1 MFLLSKLVRSASP
14 HAFVAVAMAV
24 YLGQVFVLL
33 LVIIAFKNADW
44 VDGVALG
51 LVALVVTM
59 AWQVFAMIAL
69 RRARTLVYDEPSE
82 TPEETPVNSVFS
94 PQPCVA
100 ATRAGSGSVRPVPPG
115 ARRGCLCIPRGEAVS
130 LSVVPAHWLQV
141 GIAAAEGDGGFEAP
155 GTEDFYWPVIGGDSN
170 WAITRPMVVMAISVV
185 LLAWFFVTVAGRLT
199 VVPSKR
205 QWMAEQAYGF
215 VRNSIARDVIGAKD
229 FRPFIPLL
237 MTLFT
242 LILFN
247 NVMGVLP
254 FVQFPTMSR
263 IAFPIVLTLI
273 VYVVYHTVAI
283 RRKHGV
289 IGYLKSLV
297 PPGLPLWLRPIM
309 FFLEVLTYFIIRPLT
324 LALRLFGNMLAGH
337 LMLLVFILG
346 GEYLLIHGS
355 SIFIQLSGILGLA
368 FGVVMTFFEL
378 LVQFLQAFIFTLL
391 TALYISDAVSEH
403 H

>member
-1 MFLLSKLVRSASP
+1 M
-14 HAFVAVAMAV
+14 
-24 YLGQVFVLL
+24 
-33 LVIIAFKNADW
+33 
-44 VDGVALG
+44 
-51 LVALVVTM
+51 
-59 AWQVFAMIAL
+59 
-69 RRARTLVYDEPSE
+69 
-82 TPEETPVNSVFS
+82 
-94 PQPCVA
+94 
-100 ATRAGSGSVRPVPPG
+100 
-115 ARRGCLCIPRGEAVS
+115 S

-155 GTEDFYWPVIGGDSN
+155 GTEDFFWPVIGGDSS
-170 WAITRPMVVMAISVV
+170 WAITRPALVMAVSVA

-199 VVPSKR
+199 IVPSKR

-229 FRPFIPLL
+229 FKQFVPLL
-237 MTLFT
+237 FTLFT

-247 NVMGVLP
+247 NVMGVMP
-254 FVQFPTMSR
+254 FIQFPTYSR
-263 IAFPIVLTLI
+263 IAFPIVLTLV

-346 GEYLLIHGS
+346 GEYLLLHGS

-391 TALYISDAVSEH
+391 TALYISDAVSEQH
-403 H
+403 

>member
-1 MFLLSKLVRSASP
+1 
-14 HAFVAVAMAV
+14 
-24 YLGQVFVLL
+24 
-33 LVIIAFKNADW
+33 
-44 VDGVALG
+44 
-51 LVALVVTM
+51 
-59 AWQVFAMIAL
+59 
-69 RRARTLVYDEPSE
+69 
-82 TPEETPVNSVFS
+82 
-94 PQPCVA
+94 
-100 ATRAGSGSVRPVPPG
+100 
-115 ARRGCLCIPRGEAVS
+115 VS

-155 GTEDFYWPVIGGDSN
+155 GTEDFFWPVIGGDSS
-170 WAITRPMVVMAISVV
+170 WAITRPMLVMTISVAI
-185 LLAWFFVTVAGRLT
+185 LAWFFVTVAGKLT
-199 VVPSKR
+199 IVPSKR

-229 FRPFIPLL
+229 FRPYIPLL

-346 GEYLLIHGS
+346 GEYLLLHGS

-391 TALYISDAVSEH
+391 TALYISDAVSEQH
-403 H
+403 

>member
-1 MFLLSKLVRSASP
+1 M
-14 HAFVAVAMAV
+14 
-24 YLGQVFVLL
+24 
-33 LVIIAFKNADW
+33 
-44 VDGVALG
+44 
-51 LVALVVTM
+51 
-59 AWQVFAMIAL
+59 
-69 RRARTLVYDEPSE
+69 
-82 TPEETPVNSVFS
+82 
-94 PQPCVA
+94 
-100 ATRAGSGSVRPVPPG
+100 
-115 ARRGCLCIPRGEAVS
+115 S
-130 LSVVPAHWLQV
+130 LSVVPAHLLQV

-155 GTEDFYWPVIGGDSN
+155 GTEDFFWPVIGGDSN
-170 WAITRPMVVMAISVV
+170 WAITRPALVMAVSVA

-199 VVPSKR
+199 IVPSKR

-229 FRPFIPLL
+229 FKQFVPLL
-237 MTLFT
+237 FTLFT

-247 NVMGVLP
+247 NVMGVMP
-254 FVQFPTMSR
+254 FIQFPTYSR
-263 IAFPIVLTLI
+263 IAFPIVLTLV

-346 GEYLLIHGS
+346 GEYLLLHGS

-391 TALYISDAVSEH
+391 TALYISDAVSEQH
-403 H
+403 

>member
-1 MFLLSKLVRSASP
+1 M
-14 HAFVAVAMAV
+14 
-24 YLGQVFVLL
+24 
-33 LVIIAFKNADW
+33 
-44 VDGVALG
+44 
-51 LVALVVTM
+51 
-59 AWQVFAMIAL
+59 
-69 RRARTLVYDEPSE
+69 
-82 TPEETPVNSVFS
+82 
-94 PQPCVA
+94 
-100 ATRAGSGSVRPVPPG
+100 
-115 ARRGCLCIPRGEAVS
+115 S
-130 LSVVPAHWLQV
+130 LSVVPAHLLQV

-155 GTEDFYWPVIGGDSN
+155 GTEDFFWPVIGGDSS
-170 WAITRPMVVMAISVV
+170 WAITRPALVMAISVA

-199 VVPSKR
+199 IVPSKR

-229 FRPFIPLL
+229 FRPYIPLL

-273 VYVVYHTVAI
+273 VYIVYHTVAI

-346 GEYLLIHGS
+346 GEYLLLHGS

-391 TALYISDAVSEH
+391 TALYISDAVSEQH
-403 H
+403 

>member
-1 MFLLSKLVRSASP
+1 M
-14 HAFVAVAMAV
+14 
-24 YLGQVFVLL
+24 
-33 LVIIAFKNADW
+33 
-44 VDGVALG
+44 
-51 LVALVVTM
+51 
-59 AWQVFAMIAL
+59 
-69 RRARTLVYDEPSE
+69 
-82 TPEETPVNSVFS
+82 
-94 PQPCVA
+94 
-100 ATRAGSGSVRPVPPG
+100 
-115 ARRGCLCIPRGEAVS
+115 S

-205 QWMAEQAYGF
+205 QWVAEQAYGF

-229 FRPFIPLL
+229 FRPYIPLL

-254 FVQFPTMSR
+254 FVQFPTFSR

-289 IGYLKSLV
+289 INYLKSLV

-346 GEYLLIHGS
+346 GEYLLLHGS

>member
-1 MFLLSKLVRSASP
+1 M
-14 HAFVAVAMAV
+14 
-24 YLGQVFVLL
+24 
-33 LVIIAFKNADW
+33 
-44 VDGVALG
+44 
-51 LVALVVTM
+51 
-59 AWQVFAMIAL
+59 
-69 RRARTLVYDEPSE
+69 
-82 TPEETPVNSVFS
+82 
-94 PQPCVA
+94 
-100 ATRAGSGSVRPVPPG
+100 
-115 ARRGCLCIPRGEAVS
+115 S

-185 LLAWFFVTVAGRLT
+185 LLAWFFVTVAGKLT
-199 VVPSKR
+199 VVPNKR

-229 FRPFIPLL
+229 FRPYIPLL

-263 IAFPIVLTLI
+263 IAFPIVLTLV

-346 GEYLLIHGS
+346 GEYLLLHGS

-391 TALYISDAVSEH
+391 TALYISDAVSEQH
-403 H
+403 

>member
-1 MFLLSKLVRSASP
+1 
-14 HAFVAVAMAV
+14 
-24 YLGQVFVLL
+24 
-33 LVIIAFKNADW
+33 
-44 VDGVALG
+44 
-51 LVALVVTM
+51 
-59 AWQVFAMIAL
+59 
-69 RRARTLVYDEPSE
+69 
-82 TPEETPVNSVFS
+82 
-94 PQPCVA
+94 
-100 ATRAGSGSVRPVPPG
+100 
-115 ARRGCLCIPRGEAVS
+115 VS
-130 LSVVPAHWLQV
+130 LSVVPASWLQV
-141 GIAAAEGDGGFEAP
+141 GVVAAEGDEGFQAP
-155 GTEDFYWPVIGGDSN
+155 GTADFYWPVIGGDSN

-185 LLAWFFVTVAGRLT
+185 VLAWFFVTVAGKLT
-199 VVPSKR
+199 VVPNKR

-229 FRPFIPLL
+229 FKPFIPLL

-247 NVMGVLP
+247 NVMGVMP

-273 VYVVYHTVAI
+273 VYIVYHTVAI

-346 GEYLLIHGS
+346 GEYLLLHGS

-391 TALYISDAVSEH
+391 TALYISDAVSEQH
-403 H
+403 

>member
-1 MFLLSKLVRSASP
+1 M
-14 HAFVAVAMAV
+14 
-24 YLGQVFVLL
+24 
-33 LVIIAFKNADW
+33 
-44 VDGVALG
+44 
-51 LVALVVTM
+51 
-59 AWQVFAMIAL
+59 
-69 RRARTLVYDEPSE
+69 
-82 TPEETPVNSVFS
+82 
-94 PQPCVA
+94 
-100 ATRAGSGSVRPVPPG
+100 
-115 ARRGCLCIPRGEAVS
+115 S
-130 LSVVPAHWLQV
+130 LSVVPAHLLQV

-155 GTEDFYWPVIGGDSN
+155 GTEDFFWPVIGGDSS
-170 WAITRPMVVMAISVV
+170 WAITRPMLVMTISVA
-185 LLAWFFVTVAGRLT
+185 LLAWFFVTVAGKLT
-199 VVPSKR
+199 IVPSKR

-229 FRPFIPLL
+229 FKQFVPLL
-237 MTLFT
+237 FTLFT

-247 NVMGVLP
+247 NVMGVMP
-254 FVQFPTMSR
+254 FIQFPTYSR
-263 IAFPIVLTLI
+263 IAFPIVLTLV

-391 TALYISDAVSEH
+391 TALYISDAVSEQH
-403 H
+403 

>member
-1 MFLLSKLVRSASP
+1 M
-14 HAFVAVAMAV
+14 
-24 YLGQVFVLL
+24 
-33 LVIIAFKNADW
+33 
-44 VDGVALG
+44 
-51 LVALVVTM
+51 
-59 AWQVFAMIAL
+59 
-69 RRARTLVYDEPSE
+69 
-82 TPEETPVNSVFS
+82 
-94 PQPCVA
+94 
-100 ATRAGSGSVRPVPPG
+100 
-115 ARRGCLCIPRGEAVS
+115 S
-130 LSVVPAHWLQV
+130 LSVVPAHLLQV

-185 LLAWFFVTVAGRLT
+185 ILAWFFVTVAGRLT
-199 VVPSKR
+199 VVPNKR

-229 FRPFIPLL
+229 FRPYIPLL

-273 VYVVYHTVAI
+273 VYIVYHTVAI

>member
-1 MFLLSKLVRSASP
+1 
-14 HAFVAVAMAV
+14 
-24 YLGQVFVLL
+24 
-33 LVIIAFKNADW
+33 
-44 VDGVALG
+44 
-51 LVALVVTM
+51 
-59 AWQVFAMIAL
+59 
-69 RRARTLVYDEPSE
+69 
-82 TPEETPVNSVFS
+82 
-94 PQPCVA
+94 
-100 ATRAGSGSVRPVPPG
+100 
-115 ARRGCLCIPRGEAVS
+115 VS

-141 GIAAAEGDGGFEAP
+141 GIAAAEGDEGFQAP
-155 GTEDFYWPVIGGDSN
+155 GTEDFFWPVVGGDSS

-185 LLAWFFVTVAGRLT
+185 VLAWFFVTVAGKLT
-199 VVPSKR
+199 VVPNKR

-229 FRPFIPLL
+229 FRPYVPLL

-297 PPGLPLWLRPIM
+297 PPGLPMWLRPIM

-346 GEYLLIHGS
+346 GEYLLVHGS

>member
-1 MFLLSKLVRSASP
+1 M
-14 HAFVAVAMAV
+14 
-24 YLGQVFVLL
+24 
-33 LVIIAFKNADW
+33 
-44 VDGVALG
+44 
-51 LVALVVTM
+51 
-59 AWQVFAMIAL
+59 
-69 RRARTLVYDEPSE
+69 
-82 TPEETPVNSVFS
+82 
-94 PQPCVA
+94 
-100 ATRAGSGSVRPVPPG
+100 
-115 ARRGCLCIPRGEAVS
+115 S

-155 GTEDFYWPVIGGDSN
+155 GTEDFFWPVIGGDSN
-170 WAITRPMVVMAISVV
+170 WAITRPMLVMTISVA
-185 LLAWFFVTVAGRLT
+185 LLAWFFVTVAGKLT
-199 VVPSKR
+199 IVPSKR

-229 FRPFIPLL
+229 FKQFVPLL
-237 MTLFT
+237 FTLFT

-247 NVMGVLP
+247 NVMGVMP
-254 FVQFPTMSR
+254 FIQFPTYSR
-263 IAFPIVLTLI
+263 IAFPIVLTLV

-391 TALYISDAVSEH
+391 TALYISDAVSEQH
-403 H
+403 